1 MTESD
6 FQRNAVKEALD
17 VIIQQTKED
26 YVEVGELKRIDCVPL
41 RSFNKVE
48 MFKSGLEQNQS
59 CYLGMLYSYLE
70 QNFDMDRVT
79 VAGSDEHSMQVG

>member
-1 MTESD
+1 MPMKFRLIFITIW
-6 FQRNAVKEALD
+6 LWC
-17 VIIQQTKED
+17 TKPNKKR
-26 YVEVGELKRIDCVPL
+26 VGLVPL